1 MPGFLIPWCGVELR
15 AATSGLGA
23 GQIVA
28 ALLTLQGASPPRSCP
43 DFAVHWTRS
52 VSVAAF
58 LNFALLSRNAKS
70 TTYVSALVAEKL
82 QGANLEAARRSFA
95 WG

>member
-1 MPGFLIPWCGVELR
+1 MPVFLIPCCGVELR

-28 ALLTLQGASPPRSCP
+28 ALLTLQGASPSRSCP